1 MNEPL
6 TRISIFLLIFY
17 MGWYLWDQS
26 QVIQDQKIYIEHLEK
41 ELITRKFLLGEYNIQ
56 MLPQKDLQNP
66 INSPINLKINR

>member
-6 TRISIFLLIFY
+6 GKISILLLIFY
-17 MGWYLWDQS
+17 MGWYLWDQN
-26 QVIQDQKIYIEHLEK
+26 QVIQDQKIYIDHLEK

>member
-1 MNEPL
+1 
-6 TRISIFLLIFY
+6 

>member
-17 MGWYLWDQS
+17 MAWYLWDQS
-26 QVIQDQKIYIEHLEK
+26 QVIQDQKIYIDHIEK

-56 MLPQKDLQNP
+56 MQPQQKLNNP
-66 INSPINLKINR
+66 IHGPSF